1 MTIRTLIAALCTVAA
16 VTSAHAMPEKGDK
29 APQLLGTTLEGDA
42 VQVDQFRGKVLVVT
56 FWASWCGPC
65 MKELPML
72 ESMQRVAGKEHLQ
85 VVAVNIE
92 DRDVFRKIARKLQA
106 FELSVV
112 HDDRKRGSEAYGVHG
127 IPHMVIVGRDGT
139 ILKVNRGYNEE
150 SLDGILKEINA
161 ALASRPKSAAS
172 PT

>member
-1 MTIRTLIAALCTVAA
+1 LLVACWIPIA
-16 VTSAHAMPEKGDK
+16 SGEGMPTKGDV
-29 APQLLGTTLEGDA
+29 APQALGATAEGETLEA
-42 VQVDQFRGKVLVVT
+42 AQFRGKVLVVT

-72 ESMQRVAGKEHLQ
+72 EALQRVAGKAHLR

-92 DRDVFRKIARKLQA
+92 DRDVFRKIARKLDKFQLTLA
-106 FELSVV
+106 
-112 HDDRKRGSEAYGVHG
+112 HDAGKRGSEAYGVHG

-139 ILKVNRGYNEE
+139 IVKVNRGYSEE
-150 SLDGILKEINA
+150 ALDGIVKEINA
-161 ALASRPKSAAS
+161 ALLAGQPAPAS